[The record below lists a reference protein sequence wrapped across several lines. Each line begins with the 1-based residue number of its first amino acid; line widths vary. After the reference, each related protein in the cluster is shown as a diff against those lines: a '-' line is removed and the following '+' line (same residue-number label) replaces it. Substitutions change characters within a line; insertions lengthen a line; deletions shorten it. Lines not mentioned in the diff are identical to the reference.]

1 MVKKEMEAEK
11 EKKEKR
17 IIGKL
22 KSIKIDKTDALFYV
36 GLLMLGGGLCIKA
49 LWLGLCVVGSIL
61 VVVAVLGAGF
71 RK

>member
-1 MVKKEMEAEK
+1 MK
-11 EKKEKR
+11 
-17 IIGKL
+17 I
-22 KSIKIDKTDALFYV
+22 KSVEIDKADALFYI

-61 VVVAVLGAGF
+61 VAVSIMGAV